1 MPRIRAFAPGDL
13 DEVYRICLLTADNG
27 QDGTAVFTDPRLP
40 GEVYAAP
47 YALLKP
53 SLALLAEDADGVCGY
68 VVAALDSLDFDQRL
82 ERDWWPAL
90 RARYPEPPPEAAAGL
105 SMQEQRAIQN
115 IHRPRVTDPELAVS
129 YPSHLHINLLPRLQG
144 RGYGR
149 RLIAAL
155 TASLRR
161 QGSAGVHLHARLDNQ
176 RAAGFYRKI
185 GFTELPSATGRLFV
199 LTLQP

>member
-47 YALLKP
+47 YALLEP

-90 RARYPEPPPEAAAGL
+90 RARYPEPPPAAA
-105 SMQEQRAIQN
+105 A
-115 IHRPRVTDPELAVS
+115 
-129 YPSHLHINLLPRLQG
+129 
-144 RGYGR
+144 
-149 RLIAAL
+149 
-155 TASLRR
+155 
-161 QGSAGVHLHARLDNQ
+161 
-176 RAAGFYRKI
+176 
-185 GFTELPSATGRLFV
+185 
-199 LTLQP
+199 

>member
-1 MPRIRAFAPGDL
+1 
-13 DEVYRICLLTADNG
+13 
-27 QDGTAVFTDPRLP
+27 
-40 GEVYAAP
+40 
-47 YALLKP
+47 
-53 SLALLAEDADGVCGY
+53 
-68 VVAALDSLDFDQRL
+68 
-82 ERDWWPAL
+82 
-90 RARYPEPPPEAAAGL
+90 
-105 SMQEQRAIQN
+105 MQEQRAIQN